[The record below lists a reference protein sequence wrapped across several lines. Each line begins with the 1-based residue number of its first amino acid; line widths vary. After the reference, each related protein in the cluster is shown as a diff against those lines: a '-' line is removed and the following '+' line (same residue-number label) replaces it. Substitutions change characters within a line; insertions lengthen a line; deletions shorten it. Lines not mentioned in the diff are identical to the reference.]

1 MRPYIAA
8 GGEFVLSSNARFFV
22 GEPASNTYKP
32 PNTITPSTP
41 QSTNLISIRAGLLA
55 ELVLRSG
62 VGSSKI
68 RAPWAIIQGA
78 CTRATTCK
86 RQSASAGREGVRAA
100 RPGLLFER
108 HHQADGDSKA
118 PKSVQRMTGG
128 QIRFGYHR
136 PGSRGN
142 PYRDTLPASP
152 AEGVAIRQRIAA
164 G

>member
-78 CTRATTCK
+78 CTRATTC
-86 RQSASAGREGVRAA
+86 VRAA